1 MIGECVSG
9 ISAGPGAA
17 ADVSQD
23 LRRLLLEPAA
33 VAVHKAIHPRVCWSG
48 SGLAT
53 MMSLDTSKLEMQM
66 MKGVEAIDINNPREL
81 AMAAEAEVWFHSI
94 NLGHG
99 VVTKGQKTAPTLA
112 KELEALRLPPLVG
125 KSVLDIGAFDGFYS
139 FETER
144 RGAARVVSMD
154 LHMWELETSLS
165 EEYLADCAA
174 NGVPPTPPYRTD
186 WLRWRLDRAG
196 LPGKRRFDLAHRAL
210 GSRAE
215 AVVQD
220 FMLADPQMIGT
231 FDVVLFLGVL
241 YHTQNPLAALQKVA
255 SLTREV
261 VVIETEAMEVPG
273 AGDLLLCEFFP
284 SNELNGDYSNWWSPN
299 VRALQGL
306 LRAAGFNSV
315 EVIQGPPSLAGI
327 PAGAPPVRYRAMVH
341 ARKA

>member
-1 MIGECVSG
+1 MIGKCVSG
-9 ISAGPGAA
+9 ISAEPDAA
-17 ADVSQD
+17 ANFLQD
-23 LRRLLLEPAA
+23 LRRSQLEPAA
-33 VAVHKAIHPRVCWSG
+33 VAVHEAGPLRVCWSG
-48 SGLAT
+48 PSLAN
-53 MMSLDTSKLEMQM
+53 MMPTATCKLEMQI
-66 MKGVEAIDINNPREL
+66 MKDVEAINIGNPHEL
-81 AMAAEAEVWFHSI
+81 AAAAEAEVWFHSI
-94 NLGHG
+94 DLGHG
-99 VVTKGQKTAPTLA
+99 VITKGQKTAPTLA

-139 FETER
+139 FEAER

-165 EEYLADCAA
+165 NEYLADCAA
-174 NGVPPTPPYRTD
+174 NGVPPTPPYRTE
-186 WLRWRLDRAG
+186 WLRWRLDRTA

-215 AVVQD
+215 AVVCD
-220 FMLADPQMIGT
+220 FMLANPQTIGT
-231 FDVVLFLGVL
+231 FDVVFFLGVL

-255 SLTREV
+255 SLTRDV

-273 AGDLLLCEFFP
+273 AGDILLCEFFP
-284 SNELNGDYSNWWSPN
+284 GNELNGDYSNWWSPN

-327 PAGAPPVRYRAMVH
+327 PAGSPPVRYRAMVH